1 MTFALPS
8 TDPLYRLHVYDG
20 LMMNS
25 HRWLLS
31 DQYHRRR
38 QNIHY
43 QSLNQPGIVY
53 GLGVRVIDPPK
64 ETSLQ
69 ERRWLEIQPGIAIDI
84 AGNPIIV
91 EQPVTYGIVAEL
103 PRVGSLTV
111 YLFISY
117 LEFEQPQ
124 QQPPSP
130 QIRQWIRTDENNA
143 ESIREWF
150 QIDEKTK
157 PLNRGKEIELC
168 RIQIEP
174 GRIQIAKPDNVFNP
188 GVNQLDFRYRPVAQ
202 SRPQTEVKVAQL
214 QQGANFSGTS
224 TSPFNHDGNQ
234 ENIACL
240 IQALSA
246 LYPALQ
252 GARDIAQVTLWR
264 PETLRD
270 CTLLHLT
277 DWELSNLDEAALSA
291 LTDFVKQGSMILVEV
306 GDRSL
311 LQTIQDIITTKLE
324 ISLQSWQDF
333 SPNPLLQTLRTQ
345 PFTFAALPQISQQSI
360 EVWIGQ
366 GVVLVMGELSNAWG
380 LGDGLS
386 LDRNTI
392 RTAQEFG
399 VNIFQ
404 LACQRWHM
412 SQLHRDPAE

>member
-53 GLGVRVIDPPK
+53 GLGVREIDPP
-64 ETSLQ
+64 EEASLQ
-69 ERRWLEIQPGIAIDI
+69 AKRWLEIQPGIAIDI

-91 EQPVTYGIVAEL
+91 ERPVTYGIVAEL

-124 QQPPSP
+124 QQPPSQ

-143 ESIREWF
+143 ELIREWF
-150 QIDEKTK
+150 QIDEKTR
-157 PLNRGKEIELC
+157 PLDRGREIELC
-168 RIQIEP
+168 RIRIEP
-174 GRIQIAKPDNVFNP
+174 GNIHLTKPDDVFNP

-202 SRPQTEVKVAQL
+202 SRPQTEIRVAQL
-214 QQGANFSGTS
+214 QRGSNFSETIA
-224 TSPFNHDGNQ
+224 SPLNQDRNQ
-234 ENIACL
+234 ENLACL
-240 IQALSA
+240 IRSLTA

-252 GARDIAQVTLWR
+252 GSADIAQVTLR
-264 PETLRD
+264 LPD
-270 CTLLHLT
+270 ALLNYSLLYLT
-277 DWELSNLDEAALSA
+277 DWELSNLNETALDTLA
-291 LTDFVKQGSMILVEV
+291 DYVKQGSLLIEV
-306 GDRSL
+306 GDRSN
-311 LQTIQDIITTKLE
+311 LQTIQDIIATKLK
-324 ISLQSWQDF
+324 ISLQPWRDL
-333 SPNPLLQTLRTQ
+333 SPNPLLQLLRTQ
-345 PFTFAALPQISQQSI
+345 PFTFAALPQINQQPI
-360 EVWIGQ
+360 EIWLGQ
-366 GVVLVMGELSNAWG
+366 GVVLMLGELSSAWG
-380 LGDGLS
+380 AGDGLS
-386 LDRNTI
+386 LDRNDI

-399 VNIFQ
+399 INILH
-404 LACQRWHM
+404 LACQRWHL
-412 SQLHRDPAE
+412 SQLCRDPS